1 MNSTETTFP
10 RERMHIVLLEGISPS
25 AVETFRAAGY
35 TWVTHLPSSLS
46 GEELVAAVKDAH
58 FVGIRSRTRLTA
70 DVLAA
75 APKLLAVGCFCIGTD
90 QVDLAAAEQ
99 LGVPVFNAP
108 HSNTRSVAELVIAE
122 SVMLERGIFDKSV
135 ACHQGKWSKTAT
147 NSHELRGRTI
157 GIIGYGHIGS
167 QVSVLAEAF
176 GMSVVY
182 YDVMPKLP
190 LGNAR
195 QLGSI
200 EELLRVSDIVTIHVP
215 QAPDTVN
222 LLSRERIQHIKRGAV
237 VLNLSRGN
245 VVDLQA
251 LGEALRSGA
260 VQGAAVDVFPVEPES
275 NQQRFETPLQGV
287 ENVILTP
294 HIGGSTEEAQH
305 NIGLEVA
312 SKLVQYSDLGRSIG
326 AVNFPELSLPTHTG
340 THRILHIHHNR
351 PGVLSALNRVQAESN
366 ANIVGQY
373 LQTRGDIGY
382 VVMDVDTAGMEL
394 KAELM
399 ALEHTIR
406 VRVLY

>member
-1 MNSTETTFP
+1 MSKDTSFP
-10 RERMHIVLLEGISPS
+10 RDRMHVVLLEGISAS

-35 TWVTHLPSSLS
+35 TWVTHLPASLS
-46 GEELVAAVKDAH
+46 GPELTEAVKDAH
-58 FVGIRSRTRLTA
+58 LVGIRSRTRLTA
-70 DVLAA
+70 EVLEA

-90 QVDLAAAEQ
+90 QVDLGAAAHR
-99 LGVPVFNAP
+99 GIPVFNAP

-135 ACHQGKWSKTAT
+135 ACHQGKWSKSAA

-176 GMSVVY
+176 GMSVAY
-182 YDVMPKLP
+182 YDVVPKLP

-200 EELLRVSDIVTIHVP
+200 EELLRVSDIVTLHVP

-222 LLSRERIQHIKRGAV
+222 LLSRERVQLLKKGAV

-245 VVDLQA
+245 VVDLEA
-251 LGEALRSGA
+251 LGEALRAGV

-275 NQQRFETPLQGV
+275 NRDRFETPLQGV
-287 ENVILTP
+287 DNVILTP

-312 SKLVQYSDLGRSIG
+312 NKLVHYSDFGRSIG
-326 AVNFPELSLPTHTG
+326 AVNFPELSLPVNSG
-340 THRILHIHHNR
+340 THRILHIHFNR

-382 VVMDVDTAGMEL
+382 VVMDVDSADREL
-394 KAELM
+394 RAELM
-399 ALEHTIR
+399 NLEHTIR